1 MIPRQCQH
9 GMGKGFRIAWGDKE
23 TVYALRNH
31 LGYAAHICSYK
42 GQTSGHGFDKSQ
54 AKAFPELR
62 R

>member
-1 MIPRQCQH
+1 
-9 GMGKGFRIAWGDKE
+9 MGKGFRIAWGDKE